1 MKLSPGRATPACRR
15 DDVRSSRLLITG
27 VNPATRRG
35 ELKKL
40 IAKDSERFDCCV
52 DLGYEAQNTSG
63 NAREIARWVRR
74 NGFESLIVVTSN
86 YHMPRSLVELSR
98 ELPDTD
104 FIAHAVVPSTFRDR
118 VWWLNPDYMKVLGVE
133 YLKYLPSVVRLFA
146 ERALGPGS
154 QVNAGTGSRESA
166 LV

>member
-1 MKLSPGRATPACRR
+1 
-15 DDVRSSRLLITG
+15 
-27 VNPATRRG
+27 
-35 ELKKL
+35 
-40 IAKDSERFDCCV
+40 
-52 DLGYEAQNTSG
+52 
-63 NAREIARWVRR
+63 
-74 NGFESLIVVTSN
+74 VTSN